1 MKLTKTSPFM
11 SYDSVTSDTSRLAK
25 SKNFTMFERDLEENR
40 LPQWMFIT
48 PNMTNDGHDTSVTVA
63 GKWMRSF
70 VEPLLSNPH
79 FMKRTLV
86 LITFDETANYLSNNK
101 VFSLLLGDAVP
112 TTAHGTTNSTSFNHY
127 SQMATVE
134 RNWDLGDLGL
144 GDKKATAFY

>member
-1 MKLTKTSPFM
+1 MRFLRLTSP
-11 SYDSVTSDTSRLAK
+11 A
-25 SKNFTMFERDLEENR
+25 
-40 LPQWMFIT
+40 
-48 PNMTNDGHDTSVTVA
+48 NDGHDTSVTVA

-70 VEPLLSNPH
+70 VEPLLNNPY

-86 LITFDETANYLSNNK
+86 LISKTIHLLRILLRENGKSTTNKLTAFDETANYLSNNK

-112 TTAHGTTNSTSFNHY
+112 SSAHGTTNSTSFNHY

-144 GDKKATAFY
+144 GDKKAASFY